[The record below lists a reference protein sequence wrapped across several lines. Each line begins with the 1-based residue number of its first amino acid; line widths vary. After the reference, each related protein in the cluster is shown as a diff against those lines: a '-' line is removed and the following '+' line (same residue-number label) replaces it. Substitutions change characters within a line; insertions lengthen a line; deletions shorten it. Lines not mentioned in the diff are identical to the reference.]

1 MQKFDFTVLI
11 EAENREEARE
21 VLLSMFDIMK
31 TIRSETST
39 KEFIEFG
46 TKLKAKPHWLKKLN
60 YSSNGCPKEGL
71 I

>member
-1 MQKFDFTVLI
+1 MKTFEFTVKI
-11 EAENREEARE
+11 EAENKEEARE

-31 TIRSETST
+31 TVRSETST

-46 TKLKAKPHWLKKLN
+46 KKLKNNPSLVRKAKMF
-60 YSSNGCPKEGL
+60 

>member
-1 MQKFDFTVLI
+1 MQKYDFTVLI

-31 TIRSETST
+31 TIRQET
-39 KEFIEFG
+39 G
-46 TKLKAKPHWLKKLN
+46 TKDFIDFAKKLVSKPSLVKKAKMF
-60 YSSNGCPKEGL
+60 

>member
-1 MQKFDFTVLI
+1 MTAFEFKVKID
-11 EAENREEARE
+11 AESNEEARK
-21 VLLSMFDIMK
+21 VLTAMFDIMK

-46 TKLKAKPHWLKKLN
+46 LKLKDKPSLVRKAKMF
-60 YSSNGCPKEGL
+60 